1 MKIVQIN
8 AIYGEKS
15 TGSIVRELDQ
25 LIQQENMESWV
36 VYRNSTVQI
45 QNGIRVG
52 NKLDWVCHAIR
63 TRVDGKQG
71 YGSWRATRR
80 LLSELDRITPD
91 VLHLHNVHSNFL
103 NLRLVMQYAKRRSIA
118 VILTLHDCWFF
129 TGKCYHFADIDCE
142 KWKSG
147 CGHCPK
153 RKVDIPSM
161 MWDSSAKVFSERVR
175 LFDYDKLYVVGCSKW
190 VTSLA
195 AQSPVFSTA
204 KCQTIYNGVDTELF
218 CPKNVCGNRATDT
231 LTIVTMAN
239 KWFESGNK
247 AVRESLLQ
255 NLLVSDR
262 LMIIGCTEVQQQEY
276 TKDDRVNTIGYVRN
290 RKELAALY
298 AQGDVFLNLTHI
310 DTLPTVNMEALSC
323 GTPVITYDAGGSGE
337 LVRQGETGYV
347 VKPDDVEGVLDAL
360 EQIRNGAISREIC
373 RVYAESHFDEKQN
386 FYEYLHLYQEIA
398 GQSEEKTD
406 EPII

>member
-15 TGSIVRELDQ
+15 TGSIVRELDL
-25 LIQQENMESWV
+25 LIQKENMESWV
-36 VYRNSTVQI
+36 VYRDSTVQI
-45 QNGIRVG
+45 PNGIRVG
-52 NKLDWVCHAIR
+52 NKLDWTSHAIR

-71 YGSWRATRR
+71 YGSRRATRR
-80 LLSELDRITPD
+80 LLAELDRIAPD

-103 NLRLVMQYAKRRSIA
+103 NLPLVMQYAKRRSIA

-129 TGKCYHFADIDCE
+129 TGKCYHFADIGCE

-153 RKVDIPSM
+153 RKADIPSLL
-161 MWDSSAKVFSERVR
+161 WDSSSSVFSDRVR

-195 AQSPVFSTA
+195 VQSPVFAKA
-204 KCQTIYNGVDTELF
+204 KCRTIYNGVDTTVF
-218 CPKNVCGNRATDT
+218 CKTAATENRVTGQ

-247 AVRESLLQ
+247 AARESVLQ
-255 NLLVSDR
+255 DLRVSDR
-262 LMIIGCTEVQQQEY
+262 LMIIGCTEAQQQEY

-290 RKELAALY
+290 RTELAALY

-337 LVRQGETGYV
+337 LVRQGETGYI
-347 VKPDDVEGVLDAL
+347 VKPDDVKGVLDAL
-360 EQIRNGAISREIC
+360 EHIRNGAIEREIC
-373 RVYAESHFDEKQN
+373 RGYAENHFDEKQN
-386 FYEYLHLYQEIA
+386 FYEYLHLYREIA

-406 EPII
+406 ESIV